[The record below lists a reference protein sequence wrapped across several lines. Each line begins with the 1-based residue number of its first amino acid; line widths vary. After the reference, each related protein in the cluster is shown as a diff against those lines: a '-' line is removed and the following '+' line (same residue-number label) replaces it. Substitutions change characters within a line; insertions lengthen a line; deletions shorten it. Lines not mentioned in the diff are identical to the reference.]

1 MDVLHDLKKLHLD
14 SNFLNLEL
22 SIISIMGS
30 SGLELKELTPQ
41 NLYGKELEETCY

>member
-1 MDVLHDLKKLHLD
+1 MDVLHDLKKLRLD
-14 SNFLNLEL
+14 SNILNLEL

-30 SGLELKELTPQ
+30 WGLELKELTPR